1 MLSSVLGN
9 IAARASRLFARC
21 AAPCPDSFPSS
32 AQPSLTSSTLSDL
45 SDLVSCTRSLVA
57 LTQSCGSGAVDAHLQ
72 RCVRE
77 CTDATLD
84 ALSSLPPRAHVPAD
98 VCVVLLVIL
107 RASVQFWQEDRCAA
121 LAQRLAEHVDAMA
134 LRTWRPRVLVAT
146 VHAFAKSCPSQAQL
160 PLVTDCF
167 VRLQHCEAQLTE
179 YDVATVLWC
188 LATLQVGESQLPLW
202 SSLCKR
208 AALLFS
214 RMNRVNRLTVMQA
227 LLLQSSY
234 LCESQAELLRVAHA
248 ANMESTELTSLDD
261 YQRDGGW
268 RCPARGPHRTKS
280 HNSESSLT
288 SSSKPGSMGSTSQL
302 LQCTTHALSDESL
315 VRLLITL
322 FERSAEATEELRL
335 VVAHLTLRS
344 FLSDRLCLQ
353 LLRFTQSRSTAVS
366 LHMAGQAEQRP
377 RKHAFSTAQH
387 SEMSVLLRK
396 ARRHAARQLIGVLRS
411 GVARSPRD
419 IIEVLC
425 VEHCSLRAGGAS
437 EGQPRPG
444 GAVDAE
450 SVESVESVWA
460 AIVGLFCD
468 TSADLARAFCFGS
481 GEELWSW
488 HCIAAYLRAVSPA
501 SGGLTSDV
509 PASLGTTLSALEHQL
524 SSATHP
530 SRYWPNTRERKTR
543 CAEVVIAAT
552 HCVGTQLLTYCA
564 ETTSPYDTALA
575 LLGECVRE
583 LATPPATLPA
593 PTTLRLLSA
602 VDEAPVVVAAPVQ
615 PLRKF
620 LLAQLETHTA
630 RPSGMLPDLIQYLT
644 SILAGPLAAW
654 QAPSRVRVSDAVLD
668 LYLRLLLQEQQQTLS
683 AVHSELLVRC
693 LQERRTIAAELENAF
708 MMLLTRRL
716 GQTASFLNTVRLP
729 IAALSGLVELAG
741 ALPRSKAA
749 STTATAT
756 MIISTLLDLL
766 IQQAIP
772 ACTTAEELIAGAIAL
787 RDDAVADLQ
796 RTSAMAAAVQA
807 RGLSLLTSTEVT
819 WTPVQK
825 AYLIAA
831 LVCVNVDPTPELLQA
846 LRMDHHT
853 QARGALKSTS

>member
-1 MLSSVLGN
+1 MLCN
-9 IAARASRLFARC
+9 IAARASRLFTRRTASR
-21 AAPCPDSFPSS
+21 PDSFSLSP
-32 AQPSLTSSTLSDL
+32 QPSLVSSTSSDL

-57 LTQSCGSGAVDAHLQ
+57 LTQSCSSSAADAHLQ
-72 RCVRE
+72 QCVRE

-107 RASVQFWQEDRCAA
+107 RASARFWQEDRCAA
-121 LAQRLAEHVDAMA
+121 LAQRLAEHVDDMA

-146 VHAFAKSCPSQAQL
+146 VHAFAKACPSQAQL

-167 VRLQHCEAQLTE
+167 VRLQQCEAQLTE

-214 RMNRVNRLTVMQA
+214 RMNRVSRLTVMQA
-227 LLLQSSY
+227 LLQQSSY

-248 ANMESTELTSLDD
+248 ANRESTEFTSLDD
-261 YQRDGGW
+261 YPHDGRW
-268 RCPARGPHRTKS
+268 RHPARGPRRNRS
-280 HNSESSLT
+280 SNSEPSF
-288 SSSKPGSMGSTSQL
+288 SSSCTPGSMGLTSQL
-302 LQCTTHALSDESL
+302 LQYTTHALSDESL
-315 VRLLITL
+315 VRSLITL
-322 FERSAEATEELRL
+322 SEKSEEATEELRL
-335 VVAHLTLRS
+335 VVAHLTLRGS
-344 FLSDRLCLQ
+344 LSERLCLQ
-353 LLRFTQSRSTAVS
+353 LLRFTQPRYTTVS
-366 LHMAGQAEQRP
+366 SHMAGPAEQQLRA
-377 RKHAFSTAQH
+377 HASSTAQH
-387 SEMSVLLRK
+387 AEMSVLLRK
-396 ARRHAARQLIGVLRS
+396 ARRHAVRQLICLLRS
-411 GVARSPRD
+411 GVPRSPLD

-425 VEHCSLRAGGAS
+425 VEHCSLCAGRAS
-437 EGQPRPG
+437 EGLPRPG

-450 SVESVESVWA
+450 LVESVWA

-468 TSADLARAFCFGS
+468 TSGALARVFHFGS
-481 GEELWSW
+481 GEALWGW

-501 SGGLTSDV
+501 SGASTSEA
-509 PASLGTTLSALEHQL
+509 PASMGATFSALERQL
-524 SSATHP
+524 SSTTHP
-530 SRYWPNTRERKTR
+530 SRYWRNTRERRTR
-543 CAEVVIAAT
+543 CTEVVVAAT
-552 HCVGTQLLTYCA
+552 HCAGTRLLTYCTA
-564 ETTSPYDTALA
+564 TTSPCDTALA

-583 LATPPATLPA
+583 LATPPAALLV

-602 VDEAPVVVAAPVQ
+602 VDEAPVVVAALVQ
-615 PLRKF
+615 PLKPF
-620 LLAQLETHTA
+620 LLAQLEAHTA
-630 RPSGMLPDLIQYLT
+630 RPSGMLSDLIQYLT
-644 SILAGPLAAW
+644 SILARPLAAW

-668 LYLRLLLQEQQQTLS
+668 LYLRLLLQERQRTLS
-683 AVHSELLVRC
+683 PVQSELLVRC

-716 GQTASFLNTVRLP
+716 GQTASFLSTVRLP

-741 ALPRSKAA
+741 TLSRSKAA

-756 MIISTLLDLL
+756 MILSTLLDLL

-772 ACTTAEELIAGAIAL
+772 ECTTAEELIAGAIAL
-787 RDDAVADLQ
+787 CDDAVADLQ
-796 RTSAMAAAVQA
+796 RTSAMAAAVQV

-846 LRMDHHT
+846 LRRDHHT
-853 QARGALKSTS
+853 QAGGALKSTR

>member
-1 MLSSVLGN
+1 MRPSVLGN
-9 IAARASRLFARC
+9 IAARASRLFTRC
-21 AAPCPDSFPSS
+21 AAPCPDSFPLSP
-32 AQPSLTSSTLSDL
+32 QPSLTSSTSSYL

-57 LTQSCGSGAVDAHLQ
+57 LTQPCGSGAVDAHLQ

-98 VCVVLLVIL
+98 VCVVLLIIL
-107 RASVQFWQEDRCAA
+107 RASAQFWQEDRCAA
-121 LAQRLAEHVDAMA
+121 LAQQLAEHVDAMA

-146 VHAFAKSCPSQAQL
+146 VHAFAKACPSQAQS

-188 LATLQVGESQLPLW
+188 LATLQAGESQLRLW

-214 RMNRVNRLTVMQA
+214 RMNRVSRLTVMQA
-227 LLLQSSY
+227 LLLQSSH

-248 ANMESTELTSLDD
+248 ANRESAELTSLDD
-261 YQRDGGW
+261 CWHEGGW
-268 RCPARGPHRTKS
+268 RHPARGPRRTRS
-280 HNSESSLT
+280 RNSESSL
-288 SSSKPGSMGSTSQL
+288 SSSTPGSTGSTSQL
-302 LQCTTHALSDESL
+302 LQYTTHALSDESL

-322 FERSAEATEELRL
+322 SERSAGATEELRL
-335 VVAHLTLRS
+335 VVAHLMLRGS
-344 FLSDRLCLQ
+344 LSDRLCLQ
-353 LLRFTQSRSTAVS
+353 LLRFTQPQCTTVS
-366 LHMAGQAEQRP
+366 VHITGQAEQRP
-377 RKHAFSTAQH
+377 GEHASSTAQH
-387 SEMSVLLRK
+387 AEMSVLLRK
-396 ARRHAARQLIGVLRS
+396 ARRHAVRQLICVLRS
-411 GVARSPRD
+411 GVAPPPRD
-419 IIEVLC
+419 IIEALC
-425 VEHCSLRAGGAS
+425 VEHCSLCAGRAS

-444 GAVDAE
+444 DAVDA
-450 SVESVESVWA
+450 ESVESVWA
-460 AIVGLFCD
+460 AIVRLFCG
-468 TSADLARAFCFGS
+468 TSADFARAFRFGS
-481 GEELWSW
+481 GEELWGW
-488 HCIAAYLRAVSPA
+488 HCITAYLRAVSPA
-501 SGGLTSDV
+501 SGDLTCDA
-509 PASLGTTLSALEHQL
+509 PASLGTTLSALEQRL
-524 SSATHP
+524 ISATHP

-543 CAEVVIAAT
+543 CAEVVVAAT
-552 HCVGTQLLTYCA
+552 HCAGTQLLTYCA
-564 ETTSPYDTALA
+564 ATTSPYDIALA

-583 LATPPATLPA
+583 LATPQAALPV
-593 PTTLRLLSA
+593 PNTLRLLSA
-602 VDEAPVVVAAPVQ
+602 VDEAPTVVAALVQ
-615 PLRKF
+615 PLKPF
-620 LLAQLETHTA
+620 LLAQLETHTG

-644 SILAGPLAAW
+644 SILARPLAAW

-668 LYLRLLLQEQQQTLS
+668 LYLRVLLQEQQQTLS
-683 AVHSELLVRC
+683 AVQSELLVRC
-693 LQERRTIAAELENAF
+693 LQERRTIAEELENAF

-741 ALPRSKAA
+741 TLPRGKAA

-807 RGLSLLTSTEVT
+807 RGFSLLTSTEVT

-846 LRMDHHT
+846 LRRDHHT
-853 QARGALKSTS
+853 QARGALKSTN